1 MNLHTLPT
9 GSVISWTQHQGYVYT
24 AVKARGGS
32 WYSAGRYLTTTEL
45 EHQITT
51 TGDSGSVYLMQRAQA
66 LQSHLKRAQAL
77 QA

>member
-32 WYSAGRYLTTTEL
+32 WYGSGRYLTTAEL
-45 EHQITT
+45 EHQIDHWGQWVRVPHA
-51 TGDSGSVYLMQRAQA
+51 TGTSSSGTA
-66 LQSHLKRAQAL
+66 
-77 QA
+77 